1 MLSSRVRRFI
11 LIKYFAPMFIDNLSK
26 LIPEIKFIEFDSKFR
41 LSADIDYIG
50 YVGNNAFGIQIKPI
64 TAKANFG
71 NYSMSERMKHSF
83 ESFRRKFGG
92 EVFIVFSIKEQI
104 QNKEII
110 EDIRKEIKRLK
121 IW

>member
-1 MLSSRVRRFI
+1 
-11 LIKYFAPMFIDNLSK
+11 MFIDNLSK

-121 IW
+121 IR